1 MRLFIALCLTLL
13 LGCSEKEENFVSSHH
28 ESSSILS
35 FGFTPLDLAGKSKTE
50 LRKIIA
56 DPIRC
61 EAIKYG
67 DKCYYRKNNFEI
79 VFINGLSDWVTIHNP
94 PGTFS
99 NFSLSDV
106 GMKDEPPS
114 FSNNSVKRWDKT
126 QEVLE
131 ISVFAGNDDKIE
143 YIYMKSVTK

>member
-1 MRLFIALCLTLL
+1 MRLFIALCLALL
-13 LGCSEKEENFVSSHH
+13 LGCSEKEENSSASHH
-28 ESSSILS
+28 ESSSNSS

-56 DPIRC
+56 DPIHC
-61 EAIKYG
+61 EEIKYG
-67 DKCYYRKNNFEI
+67 EKCFYRKNNFEV

-99 NFSLSDV
+99 NFSLKDV
-106 GMKDEPPS
+106 GMKDEPPN
-114 FSNNSVKRWDKT
+114 FSNNSVKRWDNP
-126 QEVLE
+126 QGVLE
-131 ISVFAGNDDKIE
+131 ISVFAGKDDKIE